1 MWLASAQFKNLELNI
16 RHSGRFGDLGG
27 SSGIFRGSFRDL
39 GEAGKVY
46 VQMPDH
52 SNRLVEARKVGDDLG
67 TCHFFSSETWEKIS
81 FKMIKPGK
89 ITWTNNQI
97 L

>member
-1 MWLASAQFKNLELNI
+1 MWLASVQFKNLELNI
-16 RHSGRFGDLGG
+16 RHSGRFGRFGDLQ
-27 SSGIFRGSFRDL
+27 GSFRDL

-67 TCHFFSSETWEKIS
+67 TCRGCKTWEKIS

-89 ITWTNNQI
+89 ITWKNNQT